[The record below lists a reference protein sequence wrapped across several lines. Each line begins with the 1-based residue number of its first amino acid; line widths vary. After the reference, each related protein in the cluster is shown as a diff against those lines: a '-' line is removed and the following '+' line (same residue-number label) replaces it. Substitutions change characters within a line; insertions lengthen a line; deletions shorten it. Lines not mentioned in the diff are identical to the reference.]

1 MEVRL
6 SSKIISNLL
15 LHLPLNEEGDF
26 CFMGESLIIRKGG
39 GLPGGIKIINSF
51 KTEIIETNKVFE
63 VPKGIINNQISVRI
77 FGGGAGGYV
86 YSGSSATD
94 NRWGGGSGLMNN
106 GIIAVTP
113 GQTIQVNIGNGGLS
127 ASAGGTTFFGSYL
140 SANGGNGKDGGS
152 GGGSTYTDRMN
163 DGGNGYQFGGGGGGR
178 AGRGGAGGKWGGG
191 GGGAEFNVHRSGD
204 GGNGGYYGGGGG
216 GSISGG
222 KGGHG
227 GYYGGGG
234 GTGSYFFW
242 KMSFSGA
249 VASSGGGVGGCV
261 NVLNVNEGRSGLAGN
276 GGNGG
281 VGQNKNY
288 ANSKPGYAGT
298 NTSAWTNVFN
308 DGNGYF
314 RGGGKAGSN
323 GGTIGNYSGGGGGGG
338 GFGGNGG
345 KGGTPYWSNSY
356 DSEDGRWNNEIVESN
371 SAGGGGG
378 GYGSNG
384 GYGTEAGGG
393 GGGFGG
399 DGGNGGSMGGGGG
412 GGYGKSAK
420 GGDNGGGGGG
430 YYGRGGNDGGGGGG
444 YGDGAEASSKVKRN
458 AGYGAGGAAATSSSS
473 YCFGGKGICIIQ
485 YYVREVEFS

>member
-1 MEVRL
+1 
-6 SSKIISNLL
+6 
-15 LHLPLNEEGDF
+15 
-26 CFMGESLIIRKGG
+26 MGESLIIRKGG

-51 KTEIIETNKVFE
+51 KTEIIETNKSFE
-63 VPKGIINNQISVRI
+63 VPKGIINNKISVRI
-77 FGGGAGGYV
+77 FGGGAGGYR
-86 YSGSSATD
+86 YDGSSVTD
-94 NRWGGGSGLMNN
+94 NRWGGGSGMMNN
-106 GIIAVTP
+106 GIIDVTP
-113 GQTIQVNIGNGGLS
+113 GQTIQINIGNGGLS
-127 ASAGGTTFFGSYL
+127 ASSGGTTFFGTFL
-140 SANGGNGKDGGS
+140 SAN
-152 GGGSTYTDRMN
+152 
-163 DGGNGYQFGGGGGGR
+163 GGNGYQFGGGGGGR
-178 AGRGGAGGKWGGG
+178 AGRGGSGGKWGGG
-191 GGGAEFNVHRSGD
+191 GGGAEFNVKRSGD

-222 KGGHG
+222 RGGHG

-234 GTGSYFFW
+234 GTGSYFYW
-242 KMSFSGA
+242 NMYFSDA
-249 VASSGGGVGGCV
+249 VEGSGGGVGGCI
-261 NVLNVNEGRSGLAGN
+261 NVLNINEGRSGLAGN

-288 ANSKPGYAGT
+288 ANSTPGYAGT
-298 NTSAWTNVFN
+298 DTSTWTNVFN

-314 RGGGKAGSN
+314 RGSGKAGLN
-323 GGTIGNYSGGGGGGG
+323 GSTIGNYSGGGGGGG

-345 KGGTPYWSNSY
+345 NGGTPYWSGSDLVY
-356 DSEDGRWNNEIVESN
+356 DN

-384 GYGTEAGGG
+384 GHGTNAGGG

-399 DGGNGGSMGGGGG
+399 DGGNGGPMGGGGG

-444 YGDGAEASSKVKRN
+444 YGDGAEASSIVSRN
-458 AGYGAGGAAATSSSS
+458 AGYGAGGAATSSGSS